1 MLRTARG
8 TKDHDLGTFTE
19 LLCVTYTCYLV
30 QAQSREYYDHRF
42 TDEKRIKEVKLSWPK
57 SHSRESDGAGI
68 RTQVCEVLQPRDSSL
83 NHATR
88 F

>member
-42 TDEKRIKEVKLSWPK
+42 TDEKRIKEVKLSWP
-57 SHSRESDGAGI
+57 
-68 RTQVCEVLQPRDSSL
+68 
-83 NHATR
+83 
-88 F
+88 